1 MKNYKII
8 HFGEEEITEVKLLE
22 NQVVDFINNNKK
34 EVVLNDE
41 DIRYSFS
48 SYVKNGSHA
57 WGLQIGCE
65 FSVTPA

>member
-34 EVVLNDE
+34 IIEMPDE
-41 DIRYSFS
+41 AIQHSFS
-48 SYVKNGSHA
+48 YYVKHGSHA

-65 FSVTPA
+65 FSVSPV

>member
-48 SYVKNGSHA
+48 SYVKNGS
-57 WGLQIGCE
+57 
-65 FSVTPA
+65 